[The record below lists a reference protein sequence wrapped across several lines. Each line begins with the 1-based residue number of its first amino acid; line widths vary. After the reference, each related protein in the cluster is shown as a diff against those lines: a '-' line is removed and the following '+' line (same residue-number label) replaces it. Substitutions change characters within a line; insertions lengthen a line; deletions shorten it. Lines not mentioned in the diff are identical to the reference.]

1 MIIWINGAFGAGK
14 TQTAHELHRRI
25 PNSCIYDPENAGYFL
40 RENLPAS
47 TFKAD
52 FQDMPMW
59 RTINHSLLSYINK
72 EYKGV
77 IIVPMTIVNPVYFSE
92 IIGELRKEGVTI
104 HHYVLWASKPTLVS
118 RLKGRG
124 ERKASWAINQI
135 DRCME
140 GLSNSVFENRINTD
154 NITVAVAAKTIAALS
169 DVQLLPDNRSF
180 LRKKWD
186 HFKLRLRDR

>member
-1 MIIWINGAFGAGK
+1 MIIWVNGAFGAGK

-25 PNSCIYDPENAGYFL
+25 PDSFIYDPENVGYFL

-47 TFKAD
+47 TFTAD
-52 FQDMPMW
+52 FQDMQMW
-59 RTINHSLLSYINK
+59 RTFNQSVLTYINK

-92 IIGELRKEGVTI
+92 IIGELRKEGVTV
-104 HHYVLWASKPTLVS
+104 HHYVLWASKHILVS

-124 ERKASWAINQI
+124 ERKNSWAENQI

-140 GLSNSVFENRINTD
+140 GLSNSEFENRINTD
-154 NITVAVAAKTIAALS
+154 NLTVAAAAKTIAALS
-169 DVQLLPDNRSF
+169 DVQLLPDNRSIV
-180 LRKKWD
+180 RKTWD
-186 HFKLRLRDR
+186 NIKLRLRDR